1 MEKIKEEFEEIEKQE
16 LPDSFCWAPYV
27 NLDLDQDGS
36 FYPCYRSKERQGK
49 WKDSNVVEEY
59 NNESMQT
66 LRDDLWNGR
75 ENPNCVQC
83 HRREAEGL
91 ESTRQQYNKHFV
103 ETIAND
109 LDMVD
114 DIIENHKIADISK
127 IHTMEIRPHGMCTN
141 ACAHCDE
148 NSSSRWAK
156 LQEIEIMFDIKY
168 NQDIECLNEFWSAAN
183 NLKTVHF
190 TGGEPLL
197 YTKSHIDVLK
207 QIPNKENI
215 ELRYHSSLKT
225 MPHEDIIEMWQE
237 FKHVK
242 VFVSL
247 DTSEKYFSYFR
258 YGSNWGAV
266 TETIALLREHAEI
279 VATITVNCLT
289 MMDFNPLVD
298 YIVNED
304 LQLHVAFVDPPHQLS
319 CVFMPNNLKLNAS
332 MQLSRAKVKARE
344 YKEDWKTKKAIEAF
358 DKIQSF
364 MFTHYDNTTWHPKT
378 LDFFAQLDGIYS
390 GFRIYEISDY
400 KILHSKQKA
409 RLKK

>member
-1 MEKIKEEFEEIEKQE
+1 MEKNK

-27 NLDLDQDGS
+27 NVDLDQDGS

-49 WKDSNVVEEY
+49 WKTGNLVEEY
-59 NNESMQT
+59 NNASMQS

-75 ENPNCVQC
+75 ENANCIQC
-83 HRREAEGL
+83 HRRESEGV
-91 ESTRQQYNKHFV
+91 ESTRQQYNKYFT
-103 ETIAND
+103 EDIAVD
-109 LDMVD
+109 LELIDA
-114 DIIENHKIADISK
+114 IIENHLTADVSK

-156 LQEIEIMFDIKY
+156 LQEIEINFNIKY
-168 NQDIECLNEFWSAAN
+168 DQDTSSLNEFWKDATE
-183 NLKTVHF
+183 LKTVHF

-197 YTKSHIDVLK
+197 YTKSHIETLEK
-207 QIPNKENI
+207 IPNKENI

-225 MPHEDIIEMWQE
+225 MPHEDIIEIWQE

-266 TETIALLREHAEI
+266 TETVALLREHAEVI
-279 VATITVNCLT
+279 ATITVNCLT
-289 MMDFNPLVD
+289 MLDFYPLVE

-304 LQLHVAFVDPPHQLS
+304 LQLHIAFVDPPHQLS
-319 CVFMPNNLKLNAS
+319 CVFMPDDLKKNAVMQISRARIKVKEYSEEWKTTRALNAFS
-332 MQLSRAKVKARE
+332 
-344 YKEDWKTKKAIEAF
+344 
-358 DKIQSF
+358 KIQDF
-364 MFTHYDNTTWHPKT
+364 MFSHYSGGVWAPET
-378 LDFFAQLDGIYS
+378 LDLFTSLDSIYS
-390 GFRIYEISDY
+390 GFRIYDLSDG
-400 KILHSKQKA
+400 KILPPGQYV
-409 RLKK
+409 RPKK